1 MKSRTAIPM
10 SPAFMNAQQ
19 IPSGSLA
26 NDFSQILLDRGGD
39 VYAEVGHKILAH
51 DAQLLA
57 HIAQENE
64 VSDSGFVD
72 LAEQRLGELRY
83 AITGTG
89 AMRLSALWKECT
101 LPPAV
106 VEGQIP
112 LTHRI
117 ESTIIDGRHA
127 QDDESWSTDYRHA
140 QGECHFRVHVE
151 VLQRDGGVRVS
162 GWLKPEK
169 SSRLPGE
176 PIFGTLIV
184 RPRDGSTSVRSRVRL
199 NFPRGAIML
208 GDGMTFDTTWMDAP
222 VKELGESDVL
232 WVPLSNRQLFIE
244 KGIEADS
251 PALDIAVRLISE
263 REFDKVLLG
272 TVVLQAKTL
281 ARKAVRE
288 AKQGEQPDYDGI
300 VRDFLVEQRQPYP
313 KIT

>member
-1 MKSRTAIPM
+1 
-10 SPAFMNAQQ
+10 
-19 IPSGSLA
+19 
-26 NDFSQILLDRGGD
+26 
-39 VYAEVGHKILAH
+39 
-51 DAQLLA
+51 
-57 HIAQENE
+57 
-64 VSDSGFVD
+64 
-72 LAEQRLGELRY
+72 
-83 AITGTG
+83 
-89 AMRLSALWKECT
+89 
-101 LPPAV
+101 
-106 VEGQIP
+106 
-112 LTHRI
+112 
-117 ESTIIDGRHA
+117 
-127 QDDESWSTDYRHA
+127 
-140 QGECHFRVHVE
+140 
-151 VLQRDGGVRVS
+151 
-162 GWLKPEK
+162 
-169 SSRLPGE
+169 
-176 PIFGTLIV
+176 
-184 RPRDGSTSVRSRVRL
+184 
-199 NFPRGAIML
+199 ML